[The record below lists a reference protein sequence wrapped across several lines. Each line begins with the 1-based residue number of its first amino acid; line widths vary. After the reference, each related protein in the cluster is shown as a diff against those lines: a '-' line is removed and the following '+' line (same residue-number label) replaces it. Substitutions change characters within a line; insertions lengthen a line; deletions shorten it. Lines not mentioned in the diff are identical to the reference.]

1 MQLNMLQ
8 EREKMSLPFFHPV
21 GFGGIVEVGWIEK
34 EGRVNGE
41 TALWPLKK
49 RSSPS
54 EVGEG
59 YSAFWLK

>member
-21 GFGGIVEVGWIEK
+21 GFGGIVEVGWVEK

-41 TALWPLKK
+41 TAWWPLKK
-49 RSSPS
+49 AAAPQ
-54 EVGEG
+54 
-59 YSAFWLK
+59 K